1 MTNSSALAS
10 ATQATPT
17 QPGEQERPTS
27 GYKLAATIL
36 TIALP
41 VAVWFAPLHIDAAPR
56 HAIAIALFMIVA
68 WVTETL
74 ELGLTG
80 LIGCYL
86 FWALGVVKVDVAFS
100 GFADDTSWLIVG
112 AMLFGTMAAKS
123 GLARRIAYLVLLKV
137 GTTYSRLLLGL
148 IMTDFLLCFF
158 VPSGTPRV
166 VIMATIALGLIE
178 AFGLGQGSN
187 IGRGM
192 FLILTYT
199 ATVFDKFIIGGAAS
213 IISRGAIERFGHV
226 EVLYSRWLLAFL
238 PCDIIMILIAWRLT
252 LWFFPPENA
261 SLPGGVRFLRDEL
274 RKMGSWKPI
283 EKKSIVLMLLAI
295 ALWMTDFLHHVSP
308 SVIGLGIAL
317 LALLP
322 WIGVL
327 AIDDLR
333 RLNYLQFFFVA
344 ATISLGKVL
353 TATKGLDVLTKVMF
367 AWITPLIGS
376 HYLSTVVL
384 YWTAFIYHI
393 FLSSDLAMLGTSMPV
408 LMNYAVEHHLSP
420 LALGMLWTF
429 AGSGKL
435 FVYQSSVMVVG
446 YAYGY
451 FTTKDLF
458 RMGLA
463 LSVVSF
469 FLVLL
474 VVSFYWPLIGIGL
487 S

>member
-1 MTNSSALAS
+1 MPGLSSGNVAA
-10 ATQATPT
+10 
-17 QPGEQERPTS
+17 E
-27 GYKLAATIL
+27 LAAPPIQESRFVWPKRAGYVL

-41 VAVWFAPLHIDAAPR
+41 LVIWFAPLPLDATPK
-56 HAIAIALFMIVA
+56 HALAVALFMIAA
-68 WVTETL
+68 WVTEAL

-86 FWALGVVKVDVAFS
+86 FWALGVVKVDAAFS

-112 AMLFGTMAAKS
+112 AMLFGAMASGS
-123 GLARRIAYLVLLKV
+123 GLARRMAYLVLRKV

-148 IMTDFLLCFF
+148 IVTDFLLCFF

-187 IGRGM
+187 VGRGM

-213 IISRGAIERFGHV
+213 IISRGAIEQFGHT

-238 PCDIIMILIAWRLT
+238 PCDLVMILIAWRLT

-261 SLPGGVRFLRDEL
+261 SLPGGIQFLNDEL

-283 EKKSIVLMLLAI
+283 EKRTLALMLVAI
-295 ALWMTDFLHHVSP
+295 ALWMTDFLHHVPP
-308 SVIGLGIAL
+308 SVIGLGVGL

-322 WIGVL
+322 GIGVL
-327 AIDDLR
+327 RIDDLR
-333 RLNYLQFFFVA
+333 RLNYMQFFFVA
-344 ATISLGKVL
+344 ATITLGKVL
-353 TATKGLDVLTKVMF
+353 TATKGLDVLTKIMF
-367 AWITPLIGS
+367 AWITPFIS
-376 HYLSTVVL
+376 HAYLSTVVL

-408 LMNYAVEHHLSP
+408 LMNYAVAHQLNP
-420 LALGMLWTF
+420 LALGMIWTF
-429 AGSGKL
+429 AGSGKI

-463 LSVVSF
+463 LSIVDF
-469 FLVLL
+469 FLLML
-474 VVSFYWPLIGIGL
+474 IVSFYWPLIGIGR
-487 S
+487 

>member
-1 MTNSSALAS
+1 VTDESALSSGA
-10 ATQATPT
+10 QAALAEPPA
-17 QPGEQERPTS
+17 QDRPS
-27 GYKLAATIL
+27 GRPKVAGYVL

-41 VAVWFAPLHIDAAPR
+41 AAIWLAPLPLETTPK
-56 HAIAIALFMIVA
+56 HAVAIALFMIVA
-68 WVTETL
+68 WVTEAL

-112 AMLFGTMAAKS
+112 AMLFGAMAAMS
-123 GLARRIAYLVLLKV
+123 GLARRVAYLVLLKV

-148 IMTDFLLCFF
+148 IITDFLLCFF

-199 ATVFDKFIIGGAAS
+199 ATVFDKFIIGGAAA
-213 IISRGAIERFGHV
+213 IIARGAIERFGHA

-238 PCDIIMILIAWRLT
+238 PCDLVMILIAWRLT

-261 SLPGGVRFLRDEL
+261 SLPGGIRFLREEL
-274 RKMGSWKPI
+274 AKMGAWKPI
-283 EKKSIVLMLLAI
+283 EKKSLALMLLAI
-295 ALWMTDFLHHVSP
+295 GLWMTDFLHHVSP
-308 SVIGLGIAL
+308 SVVGLGIGL

-322 WIGVL
+322 GIGVL
-327 AIDDLR
+327 RIGDLR

-344 ATISLGKVL
+344 ATISMGKVL

-367 AWITPLIGS
+367 AWITPLIS
-376 HYLSTVVL
+376 HAYLSTVVL

-408 LMNYAVEHHLSP
+408 LMNYAVAHHLNP
-420 LALGMLWTF
+420 LALGMIWTF
-429 AGSGKL
+429 AGSGKI

-446 YAYGY
+446 YSYGY

-463 LSVVSF
+463 LSIVDF
-469 FLVLL
+469 FLLL
-474 VVSFYWPLIGIGL
+474 LIVSFYWPLIGIGN
-487 S
+487 